1 MKKIFSN
8 TTRSLTALIILG
20 AFIFSFMHSELGLF
34 NFDDGNHETHDYCL
48 IVDGTTNQISKI
60 SNTQQLKPSLE
71 KIACLHCF
79 NELPG
84 TSSILSFRI
93 KKDFLIPKDKVDL
106 FLRNSSFLI

>member
-1 MKKIFSN
+1 MKRLISNKTKKIISV
-8 TTRSLTALIILG
+8 LILG
-20 AFIFSFMHSELGLF
+20 VFVFSFLHSELGLF

-48 IVDGTTNQISKI
+48 IVDGTTNQINKI
-60 SNTQQLKPSLE
+60 SNAQQLKPSLE
-71 KIACLHCF
+71 KIACLQCI